1 MRVAIARALVTRPRL
16 LLLDEPFGALDEITR
31 AHLDDQLLGLWKQ
44 VGVTVIMV
52 THSLA
57 EAVYL
62 GETVHVLSPSPGRLA
77 ETMNIELGPRSSD
90 TRLTPEFSRYVSQAH
105 AALERG
111 GDKS

>member
-1 MRVAIARALVTRPRL
+1 MRVAIARALVTRPQL

-31 AHLDDQLLGLWKQ
+31 ARLDDQLLALWEH
-44 VGVTVIMV
+44 VGVTVVMV

-57 EAVYL
+57 EAVYV

-77 ETMNIELGPRSSD
+77 HTMQIELGSRTPE
-90 TRLTPEFSRYVSQAH
+90 TRLTPEFTRYVSIAH

-111 GDKS
+111 GAHQ